1 LTACSAEVN
10 RFGLRFVRVHLT
22 GVCLRSVRRS
32 PKIACSAEVV
42 NSVHLRSFR
51 SFSLVCKQHHAA
63 RSRVRP
69 SIAGLGCAL
78 RGRWVRPSVAGA
90 GCSRPSQ
97 ARPAPLRA
105 RRHSH
110 GVSHGR
116 CGCVWAVWPDPA
128 PSRRGGIATC
138 PETSYLQTRS
148 FCNPVNQS
156 CSGWTLLAPT
166 SPGVCYSF

>member
-1 LTACSAEVN
+1 VN
-10 RFGLRFVRVHLT
+10 RFGLRFVRVHLIR
-22 GVCLRSVRRS
+22 VCLRSVR
-32 PKIACSAEVV
+32 
-42 NSVHLRSFR
+42 
-51 SFSLVCKQHHAA
+51 